1 MVWGTQGPVTFH
13 LAKRRDSTRRQAS
26 WCALVSTLLVGN
38 TLVDSKLVV
47 SQDNQ
52 QLCKEHLQTLRAKV
66 VQATGM
72 GTGNQLSLVL
82 ILTVASILAQPLQ
95 ISAALSVQ
103 SISYSTL
110 LLSPNLIVCWYS
122 PVLYQFT
129 ELPLVC
135 LCVQDN
141 QPRSHLEATVRS
153 ERTIYGQV

>member
-1 MVWGTQGPVTFH
+1 M
-13 LAKRRDSTRRQAS
+13 
-26 WCALVSTLLVGN
+26 
-38 TLVDSKLVV
+38 
-47 SQDNQ
+47 
-52 QLCKEHLQTLRAKV
+52 LRAKV

-122 PVLYQFT
+122 PVLY
-129 ELPLVC
+129 
-135 LCVQDN
+135 
-141 QPRSHLEATVRS
+141 
-153 ERTIYGQV
+153 